1 MSIFVDRALG
11 ELEKE
16 LGARDGG
23 RGSGGGRDKAQRVLD
38 RLFLQQRDFVLD
50 PHRYKALLT
59 PRRCGK
65 SIAALGDLLSTAL
78 MHPRSELVYT
88 ANTRLQAKQVL
99 WDEFLQWNQDL
110 ELGLEFNIQELT
122 IRTPGGSKI
131 ILGGAETEADI
142 NRYRGRKFRRFYID
156 EPGSLRPAILDALI
170 TKVVVPA
177 LRDYSGTLCLTGT
190 PGMVLDGL
198 FFKTTGPPAFE
209 IVDGKAMS
217 RPFAERHEPKW
228 RDVKFSWSFHRWG
241 LRDNIAVKCDCHQ
254 DGSHMYA
261 EALAEKQA
269 MGWSDDHPTWLREG
283 VGQWA
288 ADGQVLVFKHFDPSR
303 NTWKPAGR
311 SARNPFG
318 LPEGFEWRY
327 VLGIDMGRSID
338 PCAMTLAAFSENHP
352 AVYQVWEWQ
361 QWKVLPKDLAS
372 KIKELGGLVEI
383 EHAVA
388 DWGPYGDLV
397 QEQLLKEHGI
407 AIESAQKRDKMDH
420 IELLNGDYVDGRAF
434 LLEGGVAAT
443 QSLYLC
449 WDDTGMKE
457 ATDRSAEGRVKNDC
471 TDAFLYCW
479 RWLRHHF
486 SQPKGPPAPKPGSHE
501 ALMQIEQERLA
512 ELALRQ
518 EAMDRLQLGQG
529 DYYDTDG
536 AWD

>member
-1 MSIFVDRALG
+1 MSIFVDLALA
-11 ELEKE
+11 ELE
-16 LGARDGG
+16 RDA
-23 RGSGGGRDKAQRVLD
+23 GSRSVADKAELVLA
-38 RLFLQQRDFVLD
+38 RAFPQQRDLIED
-50 PHRYKALLT
+50 PGRFKTLLC
-59 PRRCGK
+59 PRRSGK
-65 SIAALGDLLSTAL
+65 TIAG
-78 MHPRSELVYT
+78 LVYLLVIAFRRPKT
-88 ANTRLQAKQVL
+88 ESVYVANTRAQAKAVL
-99 WDEFLQWNQDL
+99 WDYLLQWNQEL
-110 ELGLEFNIQELT
+110 ELGLVFNLQELT
-122 IRTPGGSKI
+122 ARLPNGSKI
-131 ILGGAETEADI
+131 TLGGSETEADI
-142 NRYRGRKFRRFYID
+142 ERYRGRRYALFIVD
-156 EPGSLRPAILDALI
+156 EPASLRPKLLDGLI
-170 TKVVVPA
+170 AKVVSPA
-177 LRDYSGTLCLTGT
+177 LQDHKGTLLLTGT
-190 PGMVLDGL
+190 PGHVLDGM
-198 FFKTTGPPAFE
+198 FYRTTGPPAFE
-209 IVDGKAMS
+209 VIEGKCQS
-217 RPFAERHEPKW
+217 RPYAERQDPKW
-228 RDVKFSWSFHRWG
+228 RGVKFYWSFHTWTVA
-241 LRDNIAVKCDCHQ
+241 DNVA
-254 DGSHMYA
+254 MPEMWA
-261 EALAEKQA
+261 EALETKARLQL
-269 MGWSDDHPTWLREG
+269 SDDNPVWLREG
-283 VGQWA
+283 LGRWA
-288 ADGQVLVFKHFDPSR
+288 SDESKLVFNRFDPSR

-311 SARNPFG
+311 SPKNLFG

-486 SQPKGPPAPKPGSHE
+486 SQPNGPPAPKPGSHE